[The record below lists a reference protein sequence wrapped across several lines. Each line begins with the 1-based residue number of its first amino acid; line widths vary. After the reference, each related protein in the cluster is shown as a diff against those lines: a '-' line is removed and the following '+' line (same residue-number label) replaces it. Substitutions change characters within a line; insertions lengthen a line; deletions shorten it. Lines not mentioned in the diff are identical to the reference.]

1 MLDRRI
7 RWLAAAFLVLFLIL
21 VAQVNYL
28 QVFAADR
35 LKNNPAN
42 APRLLRQEY
51 DVQRGEILAR
61 DGRSRLA
68 YSRATKGKLKYLRVY
83 PRKSL
88 YAQITGYYSVV
99 FGRSGLEASYN
110 EYLAGTAS
118 ELLPQRLVD

>member
-61 DGRSRLA
+61 DGRCWLGPTRSCSRPA
-68 YSRATKGKLKYLRVY
+68 RPSRWSPRRQRWRAGRSRARPSPTPTSSTC
-83 PRKSL
+83 PRR
-88 YAQITGYYSVV
+88 TT
-99 FGRSGLEASYN
+99 R
-110 EYLAGTAS
+110 
-118 ELLPQRLVD
+118 